1 MFFVY
6 FLLSNIKNNIYVGC
20 TNNLDRRFL
29 EHQKGLVK
37 STRNRRPFTLI
48 YNEKYDTL
56 SLARRREDYLKSL
69 YGARERKRI
78 IEDCLKN
85 KQKT

>member
-1 MFFVY
+1 M
-6 FLLSNIKNNIYVGC
+6 GC